1 MKSLKKSLV
10 TLLACTMAIAPCMV
24 GNMPVSAAEG
34 DYTISVTASDKLN
47 HTYNAYQ
54 IFKGTLYTDPETNA
68 VSLLGIQWGD
78 DVNGAALLAEL
89 IKKDSATFTGC
100 ETAEDVAKKL
110 DGQATDSDIAV
121 LFATAAEKHLKTDAT
136 VDTGVANGETAE
148 NDYVITI
155 PKANAGYYL
164 VKDADGSLSET
175 TNEKQFSYTRALLKL
190 VETTEVEVNAK
201 AVLPTL
207 DKDIVEATGDVKAN
221 TASIGDN
228 VKFKLESN
236 VPDMT
241 GYNQYYFVIN
251 DTLTTGLDYVIG
263 EAEYPFTVKI
273 NGTEIGSDQYRVD
286 YNGKSFELV
295 FRNFIQYN
303 TEELVG
309 KPIEITYYAQLN
321 DDADLTDT
329 GNKNTASLTYSNNPN
344 FEYSGE
350 TTENPWPTEPDD
362 PTKPDDDP
370 DNPDDDNPYTPD
382 PDEPSDDTPD
392 ITTVTYATTLQ
403 IIKVDG
409 DNTDTK
415 LPGAKFKLEKQVGG
429 TYVQVGEL
437 ITTGTDGLAT
447 FAGLGEGTY
456 RITETQAPENYNG
469 LTGSIVVTLDA
480 TATVTSIVWTD
491 DHDKMEF
498 ENNTFKITVENN
510 KGSSLPTTGG
520 MGTTLIYVLGGMLVL
535 CSIVLII
542 TRKRME
548 YRQF

>member
-34 DYTISVTASDKLN
+34 DYTISVKASDELE

-54 IFKGTLYTDPETNA
+54 IFTGTLYTNPETNA

-78 DVNGAALLAEL
+78 DVNGAALLDEL
-89 IKKDSATFTGC
+89 KQKDSDTFNGC
-100 ETAEDVAKKL
+100 KTAEDVAKKL
-110 DGQATDSDIAV
+110 DGQTNDSDIAV

-136 VDTGVANGETAE
+136 VDTGVANTETTA

-155 PKANAGYYL
+155 PNDKAGYYL
-164 VKDADGSLSET
+164 VKDEDGSLSGT
-175 TNEKQFSYTRALLKL
+175 TVSGTTVDQFSYTRALLKL
-190 VETTEVEVNAK
+190 VETKAVEVNAK
-201 AVLPTL
+201 AVLPTR

-251 DTLTTGLDYVIG
+251 DTLTTGLSYVIG

-321 DDADLTDT
+321 TQANLTDT
-329 GNKNTASLTYSNNPN
+329 GNKNTAKLTYSNNPN

-350 TTENPWPTEPDD
+350 TTENPWPTEQ
-362 PTKPDDDP
+362 
-370 DNPDDDNPYTPD
+370 DNPATPDDDNPYTPD
-382 PDEPSDDTPD
+382 PDEPSDDTPE

-409 DNTDTK
+409 DDNNKTLK
-415 LPGAKFKLEKQVGG
+415 GAKFKLEKLVGE
-429 TYVQVGEL
+429 TYVPVGEV
-437 ITTGTDGLAT
+437 ITTGDDGLAT

-469 LTGSIVVTLDA
+469 LTGTIVVTLDA

-491 DHDKMEF
+491 DHDEMKF

>member
-34 DYTISVTASDKLN
+34 DYTISVKASDELE

-54 IFKGTLYTDPETNA
+54 IFTGTLYTNPETNA

-78 DVNGAALLAEL
+78 DVNGAALLDEL
-89 IKKDSATFTGC
+89 KQKDSDTFNGC
-100 ETAEDVAKKL
+100 KTAEDVAKKL
-110 DGQATDSDIAV
+110 DGQTNDSDIAV

-136 VDTGVANGETAE
+136 VDTGVANTETTA

-155 PKANAGYYL
+155 PNDKAGYYL
-164 VKDADGSLSET
+164 VKDEDGSLSGT
-175 TNEKQFSYTRALLKL
+175 TVSGTTVDQFSYTRALLKL
-190 VETTEVEVNAK
+190 VETKAVEVNAK

-251 DTLTTGLDYVIG
+251 DTLTTGLSYVIG

-321 DDADLTDT
+321 TQANLTDT
-329 GNKNTASLTYSNNPN
+329 GNKNTAKLTYSNNPN

-350 TTENPWPTEPDD
+350 TTENPWPTEQ
-362 PTKPDDDP
+362 
-370 DNPDDDNPYTPD
+370 DNPATPDDDNPYTPD
-382 PDEPSDDTPD
+382 PDEPSDDTPE

-409 DNTDTK
+409 DDNNKTLK
-415 LPGAKFKLEKQVGG
+415 GAKFKLEKLVGE
-429 TYVQVGEL
+429 TYVPVGEV
-437 ITTGTDGLAT
+437 ITTGDDGLAT

-469 LTGSIVVTLDA
+469 LTGTIVVTLDA

-491 DHDKMEF
+491 DHDEMKF